1 MTFLLLGGGAV
12 LKMCDFSHQLKLPR
26 SSLSDDLLGDRSQQ
40 VLRRQEG
47 LVQDTHLVDEG
58 REPAVQAL
66 DLLLLLMLHALSIG
80 VDLQVEGGEQ
90 ALVDRDGG
98 DAGGAGSADASGS
111 VSEAAST
118 GARAEGPADTAAAET
133 P

>member
-1 MTFLLLGGGAV
+1 MLCSR
-12 LKMCDFSHQLKLPR
+12 K
-26 SSLSDDLLGDRSQQ
+26 
-40 VLRRQEG
+40 G
-47 LVQDTHLVDEG
+47 LAQDTHLVDEG
-58 REPAVQAL
+58 REPAVEAL

-90 ALVDRDGG
+90 ALIDRDCG
-98 DAGGAGSADASGS
+98 DAGGAGPTDASRS

-118 GARAEGPADTAAAET
+118 GARAEGSADTVAAKT